1 MNHPPIL
8 LGTSS
13 FTATGWQ
20 GSFYPKGL
28 RPVDYLS
35 YYAQHFD
42 TVEINSTF
50 YATPNVSVVRSWSA
64 KTPEGFLFA
73 AKVPQEI
80 TRKRVLKDCDEE
92 FKVFLTTMEAL
103 GEKLGPLLF
112 QFGKFDKTMFRS
124 LDDFLGRLVPFLK
137 RLPKEHKFA
146 VEIRNK
152 DWLVPKL
159 ADVLREHGVALT
171 LIDQGWMPRPWEMK
185 DKFDLI
191 TSDLTYV
198 RWLGDRKGIEEKT
211 TTWDKVIVDRQ
222 GDLSEW
228 VSLLKKVQERRIM
241 ILAFANNH
249 YAAIA
254 LTKVDPHL
262 CSDNWPTNRF
272 TANVLSAVCL
282 CFFSQLRPTF
292 TTTCA
297 SPRACST
304 NSEMPCWLCQ
314 TWRPVCAPNF
324 ETGDSNSLI
333 SVRSAWNV
341 TPAACSSVREVLS
354 SDTSSRKPG
363 IISSGPHN

>member
-1 MNHPPIL
+1 MNHSPIL

-28 RPVDYLS
+28 RPADYLS

-42 TVEINSTF
+42 TVEIDSTF
-50 YATPNVSVVRSWSA
+50 YATPNVSVVRSWNA

-80 TRKRVLKDCDEE
+80 THKRVLKDCDEE
-92 FKVFLTTMEAL
+92 FRVFLTTMEAL

-112 QFGKFDKTMFRS
+112 QFGKFDKYAFKS
-124 LDDFLGRLVPFLK
+124 LDDFLARLVPFLNK
-137 RLPKEHKFA
+137 LPKEHKFA
-146 VEIRNK
+146 IEVRNR

-171 LIDQGWMPRPWEMK
+171 LIDQSWMPRPWEMK

-191 TSDLTYV
+191 TADFTYV

-222 GDLSEW
+222 ADLSEW
-228 VSLLKKVQERRIM
+228 VNLLKKVQERRIM

-249 YAAIA
+249 YAGFGPG
-254 LTKVDPHL
+254 TVDVFRNLWGPETLPKIQPHRQMGQQ
-262 CSDNWPTNRF
+262 S
-272 TANVLSAVCL
+272 
-282 CFFSQLRPTF
+282 
-292 TTTCA
+292 
-297 SPRACST
+297 
-304 NSEMPCWLCQ
+304 
-314 TWRPVCAPNF
+314 
-324 ETGDSNSLI
+324 SLFDM
-333 SVRSAWNV
+333 S
-341 TPAACSSVREVLS
+341 
-354 SDTSSRKPG
+354 
-363 IISSGPHN
+363 

>member
-1 MNHPPIL
+1 MIESRLAATRAADPLPIVSEAGKPEVAIEPSGVQHGFAILSSVNHSPIL

-28 RPVDYLS
+28 RPADYLS

-42 TVEINSTF
+42 TVEIDSTF
-50 YATPNVSVVRSWSA
+50 YATPNVSVVRSWNA

-80 TRKRVLKDCDEE
+80 THKRVLKDCDKE

-112 QFGKFDKTMFRS
+112 QFGKFDKYAFKS
-124 LDDFLGRLVPFLK
+124 LDNFLARLVPFLK
-137 RLPKEHKFA
+137 KLQKEHKFA

-159 ADVLREHGVALT
+159 ADLLREHGVALT
-171 LIDQGWMPRPWEMK
+171 LIDHGWMPRPWEMK

-191 TSDLTYV
+191 TADFTYV

-241 ILAFANNH
+241 ILAFAINH
-249 YAAIA
+249 YAGFGPG
-254 LTKVDPHL
+254 TVDLFRSLWGDGLPK
-262 CSDNWPTNRF
+262 PIIP
-272 TANVLSAVCL
+272 
-282 CFFSQLRPTF
+282 LRMEKQ
-292 TTTCA
+292 
-297 SPRACST
+297 R
-304 NSEMPCWLCQ
+304 
-314 TWRPVCAPNF
+314 
-324 ETGDSNSLI
+324 SLF
-333 SVRSAWNV
+333 
-341 TPAACSSVREVLS
+341 
-354 SDTSSRKPG
+354 D
-363 IISSGPHN
+363 

>member
-1 MNHPPIL
+1 MASSFLSVLPANKNRICPTICGLPASCPYGTPCRFRGSANSGACRRGQPGSYYRTEQYTTRVRYTLQREPRPIL

-28 RPVDYLS
+28 RPADYLS

-42 TVEINSTF
+42 TVEIDSTF
-50 YATPNVSVVRSWSA
+50 YATPNVSVVRSWNA

-80 TRKRVLKDCDEE
+80 THKRVLKDCDEE

-112 QFGKFDKTMFRS
+112 QFGKFDKYAFKS
-124 LDDFLGRLVPFLK
+124 LDDFLARLVPFLK

-191 TSDLTYV
+191 TV
-198 RWLGDRKGIEEKT
+198 
-211 TTWDKVIVDRQ
+211 
-222 GDLSEW
+222 
-228 VSLLKKVQERRIM
+228 
-241 ILAFANNH
+241 
-249 YAAIA
+249 
-254 LTKVDPHL
+254 
-262 CSDNWPTNRF
+262 
-272 TANVLSAVCL
+272 
-282 CFFSQLRPTF
+282 
-292 TTTCA
+292 
-297 SPRACST
+297 
-304 NSEMPCWLCQ
+304 
-314 TWRPVCAPNF
+314 
-324 ETGDSNSLI
+324 
-333 SVRSAWNV
+333 
-341 TPAACSSVREVLS
+341 
-354 SDTSSRKPG
+354 
-363 IISSGPHN
+363 